1 MIQSESMGV
10 ESWYKEE
17 ENLWRIQSANK
28 RSQSIHLHTL
38 DIDVPLSEIY
48 KRVAYEETPQGD
60 MEIKT

>member
-1 MIQSESMGV
+1 MGV
-10 ESWYKEE
+10 ESWHKEE

-48 KRVAYEETPQGD
+48 KRVACEEMSQGD
-60 MEIKT
+60 